1 MTDDTFR
8 PEVYAAR
15 SAAALGSVRL
25 AAPRSGWFALG
36 VGAICSLALILIV
49 AFGYYTR
56 HERAKGVL
64 VSKSGL
70 VVVQNSTAATV
81 SKVLVA
87 TGDHVEA
94 GQPLVE
100 LSTDQS
106 TVADGSARATV
117 VDELRRKLARYQADV
132 GLIHDQDSTA
142 RPAAE
147 QKVSDLAAQ
156 VDLMTEQVAIQSQR
170 AESSQKLYAQWH
182 GLGDSGVV
190 SRLQLLQQHDTAM
203 QNLAQLKD
211 LRRQKLGLEA
221 QLNDAKVALAKLPVD
236 AQLQKNDLDRQIADA
251 TKAVSEAEA
260 SRAVIL
266 RASVAGQIS
275 NLMIHAGQALK
286 PQASLLV
293 IVPDG
298 ATLEAEL
305 WLPARSIGFIRRG
318 DPLILRYDAFPS
330 DQYGEWHGMV
340 TEVALAAVGPAID
353 AAAVGDGAQ
362 EPKFRVR
369 ASLDRQ
375 DIRAD
380 GGVQPL
386 RAGMSFT
393 GDIIIGRRRL
403 WQWIDGRS

>member
-1 MTDDTFR
+1 MADDTFR

-15 SAAALGSVRL
+15 DSAALGSVRL
-25 AAPRSGWFALG
+25 VAPRSGWFALG
-36 VGAICSLALILIV
+36 VGGICGLALILIV

-70 VVVQNSTAATV
+70 AVVQNNAAATV
-81 SKVLVA
+81 SKVLVN

-106 TVADGSARATV
+106 TTADGDVRAAV
-117 VDELRRKLARYQADV
+117 VDELRRKLARYQADM
-132 GLIHDQDSTA
+132 GLIHDQDTTA
-142 RPAAE
+142 HAVAE

-156 VDLMTEQVAIQSQR
+156 VSLVTEQVEIQSQR
-170 AESSQKLYAQWH
+170 TESSQKLYEQWH
-182 GLGDSGVV
+182 GLGDSGIV
-190 SRLQLLQQHDTAM
+190 SRMQLLQQHDIAL

-211 LRRQKLGLEA
+211 IRRQKLALETR
-221 QLNDAKVALAKLPVD
+221 LNDAKAALAKLPGD
-236 AQLQKNDLDRQIADA
+236 AQLQKNNVDRQIADA
-251 TKAVSEAEA
+251 TKAISEAEA

-266 RASVAGQIS
+266 RASVAGRVS
-275 NLMIHAGQALK
+275 NLMVHVGQALK
-286 PQASLLV
+286 LQTSLLV

-305 WLPARSIGFIRRG
+305 WLPARSVGFIRRG
-318 DPLILRYDAFPS
+318 DPLVLRYDAFPS
-330 DQYGEWHGMV
+330 DRYGEWHGVV
-340 TEVALAAVGPAID
+340 TEVALTAVVPAVD
-353 AAAVGDGAQ
+353 AAAASDAAR
-362 EPKFRVR
+362 EPRFRVR

-375 DIRAD
+375 DVRAD
-380 GGVQPL
+380 GDVQPL